1 MKEKK
6 GRDCELQ
13 TALGIMRLVLY
24 EVITGV
30 SQRVSNYW
38 SKLEMMV
45 NSTSRKKRSGHS
57 AI

>member
-1 MKEKK
+1 MQNKTHLSKNVMKEKK

-30 SQRVSNYW
+30 S
-38 SKLEMMV
+38 
-45 NSTSRKKRSGHS
+45 
-57 AI
+57 